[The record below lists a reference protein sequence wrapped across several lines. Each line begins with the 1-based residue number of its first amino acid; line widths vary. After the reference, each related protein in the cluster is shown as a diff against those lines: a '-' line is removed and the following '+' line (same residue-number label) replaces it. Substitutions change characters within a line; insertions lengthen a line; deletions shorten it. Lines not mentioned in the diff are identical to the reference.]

1 MQYALKNLSVSDVSL
16 LGSLKVPS
24 VSSLSIYNSVTHEVS
39 SDVSKI
45 IASMTYHS
53 DDYTNNLNYCLHN
66 GLIKFTVDGE
76 VQDNSVFYDWFA
88 KFKIN
93 YQYYC
98 QFLCEG
104 IGKVSLD
111 NENNK
116 IILGTRSI
124 LVSDLPDNIDA
135 KKIASGLVS
144 NEEFNTLNNIRTD
157 VTIQQQLDS
166 KLDANSKRVYVH
178 IQSSASALWVITHN
192 LNSEVVPVVYD
203 ATGEEVIASIIP
215 LDANNLAVRFRV
227 ASTGKCVISY

>member
-1 MQYALKNLSVSDVSL
+1 
-16 LGSLKVPS
+16 
-24 VSSLSIYNSVTHEVS
+24 
-39 SDVSKI
+39 
-45 IASMTYHS
+45 MTYHS
-53 DDYTNNLNYCLHN
+53 DDYTNNLNYCLDN

-93 YQYYC
+93 YQYYS

-104 IGKVSLD
+104 IGKVALD

-124 LVSDLPDNIDA
+124 LVSDLPDSIDA